1 MLKAVREKFHPRAY
15 HGSSPFSLHVPVS
28 RPDQT
33 AVAWLT
39 RSVGINPGML
49 QLTDRGD
56 SGCFRLSEATCSS
69 FLLMMLDMSYYY
81 RNTTRVLF

>member
-49 QLTDRGD
+49 VPITVRGD
-56 SGCFRLSEATCSS
+56 FRLLPFVGS
-69 FLLMMLDMSYYY
+69 D
-81 RNTTRVLF
+81 LFFVSADDA